1 MSRHIL
7 VVDDDL
13 AIRQAITMILES
25 EDYRVATAADGLE
38 ALDRIAELNPAVV
51 LLDLQ
56 MPVLTGWEVLKRLA
70 EEGAT
75 VPVVVMTAGYRAQ
88 AEAAT
93 YNAAGYLAKPFEL
106 DDVLEVVRRFA
117 GAPPTEHSRNS

>member
-1 MSRHIL
+1 MSQHIL

-25 EDYRVATAADGLE
+25 EDYEVATAADGVE
-38 ALDRIAELNPAVV
+38 ALDRIAELRPAVV

-56 MPVLTGWEVLKRLA
+56 MPVLTGWDVMTRLR

-88 AEAAT
+88 AEAAAHK
-93 YNAAGYLAKPFEL
+93 AAGYLAKPFEL
-106 DDVLEVVRRFA
+106 DDVLSVVGRLTGRIS
-117 GAPPTEHSRNS
+117 GGCGP

>member
-1 MSRHIL
+1 MSQHIL

-25 EDYRVATAADGLE
+25 EDYTVVSAADGVE
-38 ALDRIAELNPAVV
+38 ALERIAELNPAVV

-56 MPVLTGWEVLKRLA
+56 MPVLTGWDVMTRLREA
-70 EEGAT
+70 GAT
-75 VPVVVMTAGYRAQ
+75 VPVVVMTAAYRAQ

-93 YNAAGYLAKPFEL
+93 YHAAGYLAKPFEL
-106 DDVLEVVRRFA
+106 EDVLSVVGRLTGRLSGNGA
-117 GAPPTEHSRNS
+117 G